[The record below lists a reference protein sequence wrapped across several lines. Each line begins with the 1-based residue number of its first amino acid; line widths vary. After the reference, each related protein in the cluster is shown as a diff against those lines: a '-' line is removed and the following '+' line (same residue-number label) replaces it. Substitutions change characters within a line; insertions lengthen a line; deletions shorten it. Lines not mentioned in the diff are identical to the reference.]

1 MKIKKCRAKIGQLV
15 MANLIYLQG
24 LEDQLEDAVGVR
36 ERRGDSGFV
45 RFGKRKM
52 PGGIPR
58 GKRMVG

>member
-1 MKIKKCRAKIGQLV
+1 MTS
-15 MANLIYLQG
+15 LIYLQG
-24 LEDQLEDAVGVR
+24 LEDQLEDAIGVR

-58 GKRMVG
+58 GKRMVGH

>member
-1 MKIKKCRAKIGQLV
+1 

-24 LEDQLEDAVGVR
+24 LEDQLEDAVGAR

>member
-15 MANLIYLQG
+15 MANLKYLQG